1 MSHPLEGIR
10 VLDLTRLLPGGVCT
24 MMLADLGATIIK
36 VEDPNGGDY
45 ARWMPPTIHDQG
57 VYFRM
62 NNRGKQSIILDLK
75 AAGGQAVLK
84 KLVEGADV
92 LVESF
97 RPNVLARLN
106 CGYDALRAINPK
118 LVYCSLSGWGAD
130 GPYVE
135 RSGHDLNYVS
145 LAGLTGAMGTPQV
158 MGGQIAD
165 IGGAMIGVAGIL
177 AALLRRERTGEGGF
191 VEAAL
196 AEAALPF
203 ALYNWTEALMTG
215 ARGGEGGLTG
225 GLACYRVY
233 PTRDGKHVALGALEP
248 KFWQNFCNA
257 VGRPDL
263 IDNYLDP
270 TRQEYLRV
278 ELGGIF
284 TMRTLAEWDQALG
297 SVDCCFSVVNTP
309 AQVSSDPHF
318 TARGMLGQ
326 FADGTP
332 WMRSPIRISG
342 SEPTLRND
350 VPSYGAD
357 TRAVLS
363 AAGYSAE
370 EIEELL
376 TNSIAVEKS

>member
-45 ARWMPPTIHDQG
+45 ARWMPPTIDEQG

-62 NNRGKQSIILDLK
+62 NNRAKQSIILNLK
-75 AAGGQAVLK
+75 AMGGQAVLQ

-97 RPNVLARLN
+97 RPNVMARLN
-106 CGYDALRAINPK
+106 CSYDALRAINPK
-118 LVYCSLSGWGAD
+118 LIYCSLSGWGAD
-130 GPYVE
+130 GLYVE
-135 RSGHDLNYVS
+135 RSGHDLNYVA

-196 AEAALPF
+196 AESALPF

-225 GLACYRVY
+225 GMACYRVY

-248 KFWQNFCNA
+248 KFWENFCTA
-257 VGRPDL
+257 VDRPDL

-270 TRQEYLRV
+270 ARQEYLRV

-284 TMRTLAEWDQALG
+284 AMRTLAEWNQALG
-297 SVDCCFSVVNTP
+297 GVDCCFSVVNTP
-309 AQVSSDPHF
+309 AQASSDPHF
-318 TARGMLGQ
+318 AARGMLGR
-326 FADGTP
+326 FEDGTP
-332 WMRSPIRISG
+332 WMRSPIRISD
-342 SEPTLRND
+342 STPTIQND
-350 VPSYGAD
+350 VPGYGAD

-363 AAGYSAE
+363 EAGYSAE
-370 EIEELL
+370 AIEELL
-376 TNSIAVEKS
+376 TSGIAVEKA